1 IQSIY
6 HLATSRIIFIDNYF
20 GFIAGMP
27 VTKKQIIIQLWHAA
41 GAVKTFGFKDEQV
54 KLRRQP
60 ARERLQYNYDQV
72 DYTVVGSD
80 RMVEILMEAFNTSNE
95 RLILTFILRTDFYLN
110 DLVIQR

>member
-1 IQSIY
+1 

-60 ARERLQYNYDQV
+60 ARERFQFNYDQV

-80 RMVEILMEAFNTSNE
+80 RDRKST
-95 RLILTFILRTDFYLN
+95 RLNSSHVSISYAVFCLKKKIIIKQYTCYISY
-110 DLVIQR
+110 